1 MNGNFPATIFQDFT
15 VEPGSTVNIS
25 FAHRGRQGNDTVGVE
40 IGPVGGP
47 YVNLGSFT
55 DGNTAWV
62 LQNVSYI
69 IPLTTG
75 TDYSLRFV
83 SVSSAGGSA
92 SVGNYLDAVSI
103 TTVQCSSAPT
113 TGTVSLLPNVTLT
126 LTTSNQNQS
135 VCINTPIAPILYTT
149 VNATDVTVSGLPTGV
164 SGVFNAGE
172 FTISGTPSETGTF
185 NYTVTTVGGCTVE
198 TATGTL
204 VVNPD
209 STLVLSNGSDI
220 QNLCINTAI
229 SAIEYTSTAASD
241 VTVTGLPNGV
251 TGTFNAGVLTIS
263 GTPTESGVFNYSVT
277 TVSTCATVTLN
288 GTITVNPD
296 VTLTL
301 TSANENQTV
310 CINTPI
316 ASIVYSST
324 NTTDVT
330 VVGLP
335 NGVTGTY
342 NSGVFTITGSPTES
356 GTFNYTVSTV
366 GTCGNASL
374 TGTIIVNPNVTLSL
388 SSGNNAQNLCI
399 NTAITN
405 IVYQSGNGA
414 TGINVTGLP
423 AGVSSSLVGD
433 LLTISGTPTAAGTF
447 TYTVTTT
454 GGCSTAS
461 LTGTI
466 VVNNLVTPTFNFGT
480 SLVLCPGIVPPVLP
494 GTSEN
499 SITGTWSPSTINT
512 VTSGTY
518 TFTPDANQCATTT
531 TLTVSIQSAFNF
543 IVDGDCFATSFI
555 LFADPIDNGYD
566 EDTAS
571 YSWVLNG
578 NVVSTDP
585 EFNVTAYVNSTS
597 VVEELPL
604 VFTLTITRADG
615 CSNTN
620 SFTVTRIYCDI
631 QNGISPNGD
640 GKNEFF
646 DLATF
651 NVRTLS
657 IFNRYGTKVYIKGN
671 YTVEWIGQSDAGEE
685 LPDGTYYYVIEFN
698 DNQDA
703 KTGWIYINRQKR

>member
-1 MNGNFPATIFQDFT
+1 
-15 VEPGSTVNIS
+15 
-25 FAHRGRQGNDTVGVE
+25 
-40 IGPVGGP
+40 
-47 YVNLGSFT
+47 
-55 DGNTAWV
+55 
-62 LQNVSYI
+62 
-69 IPLTTG
+69 
-75 TDYSLRFV
+75 
-83 SVSSAGGSA
+83 
-92 SVGNYLDAVSI
+92 
-103 TTVQCSSAPT
+103 
-113 TGTVSLLPNVTLT
+113 
-126 LTTSNQNQS
+126 
-135 VCINTPIAPILYTT
+135 
-149 VNATDVTVSGLPTGV
+149 
-164 SGVFNAGE
+164 
-172 FTISGTPSETGTF
+172 
-185 NYTVTTVGGCTVE
+185 VGGCTVE